1 MRATIAAAILAT
13 ATLAGTVGA
22 QEAARI
28 EISPAAGYLL
38 PGDAA
43 RGPYGTALRAGNAPV
58 FGATAAFGL
67 AGPVSLFGG
76 AAYADSDLE
85 LGLPLVGGVAITDT
99 RVLMLDA
106 GIQVRGSG
114 TKAPL
119 VQLGLGSMHYRV
131 ATGLVDVKADNFMV
145 SAGAGVDMALKPG
158 LSLRLM
164 VKDYVGKFDTRDA
177 VFVDAPVRTAH
188 NIAVTAGLRVAF

>member
-1 MRATIAAAILAT
+1 MRATIAALLALTAT
-13 ATLAGTVGA
+13 AGSVNA
-22 QEAARI
+22 QKMTRV

-43 RGPYGTALRAGNAPV
+43 RGPYGTAIRAANAPM

-67 AGPVSLFGG
+67 AGPLSLYGG

-85 LGLPLVGGVAITDT
+85 VGLPLVGGIAITDT

-106 GIQVRGSG
+106 GIQLRGYG
-114 TKAPL
+114 AAAPL
-119 VQLGLGSMHYRV
+119 VQLGIGSMHYRV
-131 ATGLVDVKADNFMV
+131 ATGVVDVKADNFVV
-145 SAGAGVDMALKPG
+145 SAGAGFDMALVPG

-164 VKDYVGKFDTRDA
+164 AKDYVGKFDTRDA

-188 NIAVTAGLRVAF
+188 NIALTAGVRVAF